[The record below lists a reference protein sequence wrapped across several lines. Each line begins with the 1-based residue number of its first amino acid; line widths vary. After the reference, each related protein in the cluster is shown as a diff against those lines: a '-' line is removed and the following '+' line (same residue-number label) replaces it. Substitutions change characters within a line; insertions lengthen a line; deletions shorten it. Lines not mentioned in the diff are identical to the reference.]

1 MAEALSNY
9 QINTKTNEWFGALIH
24 QLRTHEL
31 QLETGTAPEEL
42 SDFYEALINGEE
54 IKVLNETR
62 QGSTKFFVKK
72 VVEMYIKE
80 LHSREVNAQKLALYT
95 SDERVL
101 VWLQLEEDDEDSEK
115 SAILAQSKV
124 NSSFQEYGF
133 HIESMIV
140 EDADNLEVPKHY
152 FTLIG

>member
-1 MAEALSNY
+1 
-9 QINTKTNEWFGALIH
+9 
-24 QLRTHEL
+24 
-31 QLETGTAPEEL
+31 
-42 SDFYEALINGEE
+42 
-54 IKVLNETR
+54 

-80 LHSREVNAQKLALYT
+80 LSLREVKIQKLAFFT

-101 VWLQLEEDDEDSEK
+101 VWLQLEENDEGSEN

-124 NSSFQEYGF
+124 NSSFQEHGF

-140 EDADNLEVPKHY
+140 EDSDNLEIPKHY
-152 FTLIG
+152 DTLFG